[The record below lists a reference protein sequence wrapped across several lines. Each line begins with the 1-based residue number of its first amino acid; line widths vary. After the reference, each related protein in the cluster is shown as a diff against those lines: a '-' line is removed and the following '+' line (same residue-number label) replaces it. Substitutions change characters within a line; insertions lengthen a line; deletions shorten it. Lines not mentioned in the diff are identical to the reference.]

1 MTDLDRIREPRAIF
15 LDIGGPI
22 YDDENFVV
30 AVSRALGELRAERGL
45 SSVPI
50 RELRAIYDA
59 MRARQSGS
67 IRGELSKQFLGD
79 ESARDELSVRTKK
92 YWTHSAATLQPD
104 VIPFLRSVAG
114 RAVIG
119 VVANQESGV
128 VEDLKRDGVAPF
140 IDVWGVSAIVGI
152 EKPSP
157 ELFTWALEAAGVDA
171 SQAVHIGNRLDADVR
186 PARAVGLGTVW
197 VMRGEAPENPT
208 EEQRAEPDLAV
219 ESLVGLDRLLFP

>member
-1 MTDLDRIREPRAIF
+1 VTDLERIRNPKAIF

-30 AVSRALGELRAERGL
+30 AVARALDELRAERGL
-45 SSVPI
+45 TPI
-50 RELRAIYDA
+50 PLADLRPIYDA
-59 MRARQSGS
+59 MRDRQGGS

-79 ESARDELSVRTKK
+79 ESLKAVLSARTKR
-92 YWTHSAATLQPD
+92 YWTHPAGTIMPD
-104 VIPFLRSVAG
+104 VIPFLNAIAG

-119 VVANQESGV
+119 VVANQEAGV
-128 VEDLKRDGVAPF
+128 VADLTRDGVAPF
-140 IDVWGVSAIVGI
+140 IDIWGVSAIVGI

-157 ELFTWALEAAGVDA
+157 ELFRWALDAAGVDA
-171 SQAVHIGNRLDADVR
+171 SQAVHIGNRLDTDVR

-208 EEQRAEPDLAV
+208 AEQRAEPDLSV
-219 ESLVGLDRLLFP
+219 ESLDGLAAILFP